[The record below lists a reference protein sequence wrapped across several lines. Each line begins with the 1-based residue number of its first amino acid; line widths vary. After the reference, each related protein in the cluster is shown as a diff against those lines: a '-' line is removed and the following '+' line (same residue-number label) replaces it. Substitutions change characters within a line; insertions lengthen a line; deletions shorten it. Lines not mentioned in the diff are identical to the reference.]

1 MKQLTRANILIIIGL
16 ALALC
21 FPLVRYLDK
30 PKVEEEPKVP
40 VIEQKAVAEQPQKK
54 EFNTMALYNMRQ
66 NLQKMVRNGQWSGW
80 NTEFGDSGD
89 VKLFNED
96 QLEVTFNITA
106 VTIEVID
113 NNIQAKC
120 NSCIITKGGDQT
132 VRVNTIP
139 ICSNDEV
146 ALALLN
152 KYKAAVK
159 EKLLGE

>member
-1 MKQLTRANILIIIGL
+1 MNQLSRTNILVIIGV
-16 ALALC
+16 ALILC

-30 PKVEEEPKVP
+30 PKVEEEPKIP
-40 VIEQKAVAEQPQKK
+40 VVEQKAVVQQPVKK
-54 EFNTMALYNMRQ
+54 EFDQQGFYNIRQ
-66 NLQKMVRNGQWSGW
+66 NLRKMVKNGQWSDYQ
-80 NTEFGDSGD
+80 TDFGDSGD

-96 QLEVTFNITA
+96 HLEVSFNITA
-106 VTIEVID
+106 VTIEVVD

-146 ALALLN
+146 ALTLLN